1 MRKKIILG
9 LGITLAFSVGVHAQE
24 YKINKVGSDEQKSFD
39 VLLNQKT
46 VSEASAGS
54 WLYVNPIVPNG
65 KVFKGFTVYDQYG
78 TSQSER
84 KVSNTETKDLQF
96 LMPDHDVYV
105 TASYES
111 LRYYLTVKNTD
122 NGSVSLSFSDRYRDR
137 TKPGVKVT
145 VSPNAADGFK
155 VASVS
160 VSKYLDAKTT
170 VTCTKVDT
178 ARAGM
183 PGVDENAVDGRC
195 TFEMP
200 NFDVEVSAVF
210 TAESAPE
217 QKNGNNRFN
226 VFYELNGGALPD
238 AFTQSFSCDS
248 TAKLP
253 VPTKNGFDFIGW
265 SLENKL
271 DNVYYAL
278 DRLDGSSCVDKRVYA
293 IWTEKGVCPEQK
305 AIAVDGKLPQCTSSL
320 NCALFHSNSANQD
333 SVCNGVMWVAYV
345 ASVSS
350 SSAVTLSS
358 SSEDEDAVELFSSS
372 DVAVASSSSKDEDA
386 VELYSS
392 SVETV
397 SSSSVLASS
406 SSVAPVSS
414 SVAVSSS
421 SSSAPVPASSSVDV
435 ASSSSAKPSSSSS
448 EKASSSSESPKSS
461 SAIASSSS
469 AKPSSSSSE
478 KASSSSAKP
487 ASSSAVKSSSSSA
500 KPSSSSS
507 QKASSSSSA
516 KPSSSSSKKA
526 SSSSAKP
533 SSSSSEMVV
542 EAVGTEEDMPSC
554 TAKRE
559 NMTFYVTTLKTVFVC
574 KSRMWT
580 KFDPSLKLADV
591 VLVPKFSA
599 FVNGRSLQVS
609 GARIGANVNLLDMQ
623 GRVIYNGRV
632 NTTSFS
638 MNVPRSGSYVLRV
651 GAQQRIVNAR

>member
-46 VSEASAGS
+46 VSAASAGS
-54 WLYVNPIVPNG
+54 WLYVNPIVPSG

-253 VPTKNGFDFIGW
+253 VPTKNGYDFIGW

-392 SVETV
+392 SVDAA

-421 SSSAPVPASSSVDV
+421 SSAAPVPASSSVDV
-435 ASSSSAKPSSSSS
+435 ASSSSAVQ
-448 EKASSSSESPKSS
+448 ASSSSESPKSS

>member
-9 LGITLAFSVGVHAQE
+9 LGMTLAFSVGVNAQE

-145 VSPNAADGFK
+145 VNPNAADGFK

-253 VPTKNGFDFIGW
+253 VPTKNGYDFIGW

-392 SVETV
+392 SVDAA

-435 ASSSSAKPSSSSS
+435 VSSSSAVQ
-448 EKASSSSESPKSS
+448 ASSSSESPKSS
-461 SAIASSSS
+461 SAVASSSS

-500 KPSSSSS
+500 KSVSSSS

-623 GRVIYNGRV
+623 GRVIYNARV
-632 NTTSFS
+632 NTSNFS

>member
-145 VSPNAADGFK
+145 VNPNAADGFK
-155 VASVS
+155 VASVI

-170 VTCTKVDT
+170 VTCTNVDAAGT
-178 ARAGM
+178 GM

-392 SVETV
+392 SVEAV

-435 ASSSSAKPSSSSS
+435 ASSSSAVQVSSSS
-448 EKASSSSESPKSS
+448 ETPKSS
-461 SAIASSSS
+461 SAVASSSS

-500 KPSSSSS
+500 KSVSSSS

-533 SSSSSEMVV
+533 SSSSSEIVV

>member
-9 LGITLAFSVGVHAQE
+9 LGMTLAFSVGVNAQE

-39 VLLNQKT
+39 VLMNQKT

-84 KVSNTETKDLQF
+84 KISNTETKDLQF

-145 VSPNAADGFK
+145 VNPNAADGFK
-155 VASVS
+155 VASVI

-305 AIAVDGKLPQCTSSL
+305 AIAVDGKLPQCTSNL
-320 NCALFHSNSANQD
+320 KCALFHSNPANQD
-333 SVCNGVMWVAYV
+333 SVCNGVMWVANV

-392 SVETV
+392 SVDAA

-421 SSSAPVPASSSVDV
+421 SSATPVPASSSVDV
-435 ASSSSAKPSSSSS
+435 ASSSSAVQ
-448 EKASSSSESPKSS
+448 ASSSSESPKSS
-461 SAIASSSS
+461 SAVASSSS

-516 KPSSSSSKKA
+516 KPSSSSSTKA
-526 SSSSAKP
+526 SSSSAQP
-533 SSSSSEMVV
+533 SCSTSEIVV

>member
-9 LGITLAFSVGVHAQE
+9 LGMTLAFSVGVNAQE

-145 VSPNAADGFK
+145 VNPNAADGFK
-155 VASVS
+155 VASVI

-170 VTCTKVDT
+170 VTCTNVDT

-358 SSEDEDAVELFSSS
+358 SSEDEEAVELFSSS
-372 DVAVASSSSKDEDA
+372 DVAVASSSSKDEEA

-392 SVETV
+392 SVSLLAQV
-397 SSSSVLASS
+397 RYRLLRAAKRLSLAVLSLL
-406 SSVAPVSS
+406 
-414 SVAVSSS
+414 
-421 SSSAPVPASSSVDV
+421 VPALNLLPALLKRLLRRAPSLLQAALLNRLALVRSRRLLAVKKPRPAQVQSPFRLAVKKLRLALAQSLHRLAAKKLLHRV
-435 ASSSSAKPSSSSS
+435 QSRRLVQAKLLLKLWAPKKICLAALQSAK
-448 EKASSSSESPKSS
+448 
-461 SAIASSSS
+461 I
-469 AKPSSSSSE
+469 
-478 KASSSSAKP
+478 
-487 ASSSAVKSSSSSA
+487 
-500 KPSSSSS
+500 
-507 QKASSSSSA
+507 
-516 KPSSSSSKKA
+516 
-526 SSSSAKP
+526 
-533 SSSSSEMVV
+533 
-542 EAVGTEEDMPSC
+542 
-554 TAKRE
+554 
-559 NMTFYVTTLKTVFVC
+559 
-574 KSRMWT
+574 
-580 KFDPSLKLADV
+580 
-591 VLVPKFSA
+591 
-599 FVNGRSLQVS
+599 
-609 GARIGANVNLLDMQ
+609 
-623 GRVIYNGRV
+623 
-632 NTTSFS
+632 
-638 MNVPRSGSYVLRV
+638 
-651 GAQQRIVNAR
+651 

>member
-9 LGITLAFSVGVHAQE
+9 LGMTLAFSVGVNAQE

-105 TASYES
+105 MASYES

-145 VSPNAADGFK
+145 VNPNAADGFK
-155 VASVS
+155 VASVI

-170 VTCTKVDT
+170 VTCTNVD
-178 ARAGM
+178 AAGTGGEM

-210 TAESAPE
+210 TAEHAPD
-217 QKNGNNRFN
+217 QRNGNNRFN

-372 DVAVASSSSKDEDA
+372 DVAVASSSSKDEEA

-392 SVETV
+392 SVDAA

-406 SSVAPVSS
+406 SS
-414 SVAVSSS
+414 AVQ
-421 SSSAPVPASSSVDV
+421 
-435 ASSSSAKPSSSSS
+435 
-448 EKASSSSESPKSS
+448 ASSSSETPKSS
-461 SAIASSSS
+461 SAVASSSS

-516 KPSSSSSKKA
+516 KPVSSSSQKASSSSSAKPSSSSSKKA

-533 SSSSSEMVV
+533 SSSSSEIVV

-599 FVNGRSLQVS
+599 FVNGRSLQVT
-609 GARIGANVNLLDMQ
+609 GANVGANVNLLDMQ
-623 GRVIYNGRV
+623 GRVIYNARV
-632 NTTSFS
+632 NTSNFS
-638 MNVPRSGSYVLRV
+638 MMVPRSGSYVLRV

>member
-145 VSPNAADGFK
+145 VNPNAADGFK
-155 VASVS
+155 VASVI

-392 SVETV
+392 SVDAA

-421 SSSAPVPASSSVDV
+421 SSAAPVPASSSVDV
-435 ASSSSAKPSSSSS
+435 VSSSSAVQ
-448 EKASSSSESPKSS
+448 ASSSSESPKSS
-461 SAIASSSS
+461 SAVASSSS

-500 KPSSSSS
+500 KSVSSSS

-516 KPSSSSSKKA
+516 KPVSSSSKKA

-533 SSSSSEMVV
+533 SSSSSEIVV